1 MKRSGNPDFEL
12 GRRQFCALTG
22 AAAVAALASQPTL
35 AQASSTSESGAS
47 VMKTGNGEWVYE
59 VAREWGKLPT
69 GTDFGGTH
77 GGIATDKAGHVYVS
91 TQSETGVL
99 VYSPDGV
106 LLKTIAH
113 QYPEVH
119 SIVHA
124 EESGEEFFYCTV
136 QKGTQS
142 ENWLFVKMK
151 TDGTVVQKITAPPEA
166 GFKSPNEWRLTA
178 AVPAPDGSIFI
189 ANGYGDSRLFRFD
202 KHGVY
207 RASYGGKGTT
217 DGLFNCNH
225 GLAVDRRYDQPLLLI
240 CDRENRRLCHFDFDG
255 KFVRSTT
262 LHLRRPCQV
271 SFHGDYAVI
280 SELEGRVTIL
290 DKDNVPVAFLG
301 DNPHKSQWANYALSP
316 TDIDSTVFSAA
327 HGCFIDQNANIYVSD
342 WNQTGRIT
350 KLVRSN
356 A

>member
-1 MKRSGNPDFEL
+1 
-12 GRRQFCALTG
+12 
-22 AAAVAALASQPTL
+22 
-35 AQASSTSESGAS
+35 
-47 VMKTGNGEWVYE
+47 MKTGNGEWTYRVVE
-59 VAREWGKLPT
+59 GWGQLPA
-69 GTDFGGTH
+69 GTAFGGTH

-113 QYPEVH
+113 EYPEVH
-119 SIVHA
+119 SMIYA
-124 EESGEEFFYCTV
+124 EQNGAEYLYATV
-136 QKGTQS
+136 QKGTPS

-166 GFKSPNEWRLTA
+166 GFKTPNEWRLTA
-178 AVPAPDGSIFI
+178 AVPAPDGGLFI

-202 KHGVY
+202 KNGEFK
-207 RASYGGKGTT
+207 ASYSGKGTAE
-217 DGLFNCNH
+217 GLLNCSH
-225 GLAVDRRYDQPLLLI
+225 GLAVDTRYDQPLLLV

-255 KFVRSTT
+255 KFVRTVT
-262 LHLRRPCQV
+262 GHLRRPCQI

-290 DKDNVPVAFLG
+290 DRENTPVAFLG
-301 DNPHKSQWANYALSP
+301 DNPQRAQWANYKLQP
-316 TDIDSTVFSAA
+316 GDIAPAFFSAA
-327 HGCFIDQNANIYVSD
+327 HGCYIDQQANIYVSD
-342 WNQTGRIT
+342 WNQSGRVT
-350 KLVRSN
+350 KLARIG